1 MKIGTE
7 EFNIHSESK
16 QLLDVEIVLLNITV
30 YIVVFTYAFDYLSW
44 PVFYL
49 LFHLFYM
56 RFFMGNHDRF
66 HADTSKRWPRP
77 IELFTEYFG
86 LMVTPWD
93 EPYDSIR
100 QKHFS
105 HHKSHLPNKTP
116 GHNMLQDPHSV
127 YEAGGFWRSL
137 FYSTF
142 YEEVQLIIDIR
153 NKNITKSRLIR
164 TTIYL
169 PLMVLFFMVFGWEKY
184 LGVFIAVRLMSTT
197 SWFFFSWFIH
207 TYLYKFGAVRKIP
220 KPVLFLFGL
229 MNGKRVNDGFVRHT
243 SHHAWPYVPSNKLYE
258 LDAAVM
264 RNVHAMPKFVSIK

>member
-16 QLLDVEIVLLNITV
+16 QSLDVEIVLLNIAV

-66 HADTSKRWPRP
+66 HADISKRWPRP

-105 HHKSHLPNKTP
+105 HHSSHLPNKTP
-116 GHNMLQDPHSV
+116 GKNMLQDPHSV

-164 TTIYL
+164 TAIYL

-184 LGVFIAVRLMSTT
+184 LGVFIAVRLMSTI

-207 TYLYKFGAVRKIP
+207 TYLYKFGAVRNIP

-229 MNGKRVNDGFVRHT
+229 MNGKRVNDGFVRHA
-243 SHHAWPYVPSNKLYE
+243 SHHAWPYIPSNRLYE

-264 RNVHAMPKFVSIK
+264 RNIHTMPKLVSIK